1 MKERRFVRELLE
13 SKQRILILSFVVGIV
28 FLFLVIRLW
37 HLQILNT
44 DDYQAMSE
52 NNRLRFVPIAAS
64 RGAILDRTGKLLV
77 SNRPSFSLA
86 VIPQE
91 VKDKETLLTLLSN
104 LLGLDRAELAE
115 RWEKNK
121 GRAKYYPIVLASNIT
136 RDHVEIVEENRLRL
150 PGIEIEMKPV
160 REYTSEQLAAHLLGY
175 IGEVSEKDLNSTG
188 FENYNP
194 GDYIGKNGIE
204 RALENELHGNDGGRQ
219 FEVDARGRVLRTISE
234 SYPTVGNSVVLTIDA
249 AVQKQAE
256 RAFGDQ
262 AGAAVV
268 MDVTNGEIL
277 AFVSNPGFDPS
288 LFSGTLPTN
297 VWQGYLDDKRHPL
310 ENKAL
315 SGQYPPGS
323 TFKMITALAGL
334 QNNIINET
342 TSINC
347 NGSYDL
353 GTSTFKCWNKN
364 GHGATNLHKSLR
376 ESCDVFFYQ
385 LGEKLGVDKIAA
397 TAQAFKL
404 GAPLGVELLNE
415 RSGLIPTS
423 EWKRK
428 RFGKRWYHGETL
440 SVAIGQGA
448 VLLTPIQ
455 LASMTATIANEGTI
469 YRPHLVK
476 RIVDADGKTLREA
489 KTEIIGT
496 AAFSKESFR
505 LVKQGML
512 AVVNE
517 PGGTGAMARLYD
529 VKVAGKSG
537 TSQVVKLRD
546 SKKSTPYQYR
556 DHALFVAFAPFE
568 KPEIAVAVVVEH
580 GEHGGAAAAPIASRI
595 LRAYFD
601 GKKPVRKE
609 AAVPS
614 QENIEDKETVELD
627 ERRVPAVEEEP
638 RISGDAVHD

>member
-13 SKQRILILSFVVGIV
+13 SKQRIMVLSFVVGIM
-28 FLFLVIRLW
+28 FLFLLIRLW
-37 HLQILNT
+37 HLQILSA
-44 DDYQAMSE
+44 DDYHAMSE
-52 NNRLRFVPIAAS
+52 NNRLRFVPVAAS
-64 RGAILDRTGKLLV
+64 RGAILDRTGTVIV

-91 VKDKETLLTLLSN
+91 VTDKEALLTLLSN
-104 LLGLDRAELAE
+104 LLGLDRADMAE
-115 RWEKNK
+115 RWDKNK
-121 GRAKYYPIVLASNIT
+121 GRAKYYPIVLAANIS

-160 REYTSEQLAAHLLGY
+160 REYASGQLAAHLLGY
-175 IGEVSEKDLNSTG
+175 IGEVSEKELNTTG
-188 FENYNP
+188 YDDYNP

-204 RALENELHGNDGGRQ
+204 RALEKDLHGGDGGRQ
-219 FEVDARGRVLRTISE
+219 LEVDAKGRVLRTISE
-234 SYPTVGNSVVLTIDA
+234 SYPTVGNSVILTIDA

-262 AGAAVV
+262 AGAAVAV
-268 MDVTNGEIL
+268 DVTNGEIL
-277 AFVSNPGFDPS
+277 AFVSNPGFDPA
-288 LFSGTLPTN
+288 LFSGKLPAD

-334 QNNIINET
+334 RDNKINDT
-342 TSINC
+342 TAVNC

-353 GTSTFKCWNKN
+353 GNSTFKCWNKK
-364 GHGATNLHKSLR
+364 GHGVTGLRKSLR
-376 ESCDVFFYQ
+376 ESCDVFYYQ

-397 TAQAFKL
+397 AAQAFKL
-404 GAPLGVELLNE
+404 GGPLGIELLNE
-415 RSGLIPTS
+415 KSGLIPTA
-423 EWKRK
+423 EWKQK
-428 RFGKRWYHGETL
+428 RFGKRWFQGETL
-440 SVAIGQGA
+440 SVSIGQGA

-455 LASMTATIANEGTI
+455 MASMTATIANEGTV

-476 RIVDADGKTLREA
+476 KIVDADGKMLRET

-517 PGGTGAMARLYD
+517 PGGTGAAARQYD
-529 VKVAGKSG
+529 VKVAGKTG

-546 SKKSTPYQYR
+546 SKQGTPYQYR
-556 DHALFVAFAPFE
+556 DHALFVAFAPFD
-568 KPEIAVAVVVEH
+568 KPEIAVAVIVEH
-580 GEHGGAAAAPIASRI
+580 GEHGGAAAAPIAGRI
-595 LRAYFD
+595 IRAYFD
-601 GKKPVRKE
+601 GKKPQKKE
-609 AAVPS
+609 AAGTTRGES
-614 QENIEDKETVELD
+614 KESELD
-627 ERRVPAVEEEP
+627 EPAEKKVPVNVKEP
-638 RISGDAVHD
+638 RINGDAAHD